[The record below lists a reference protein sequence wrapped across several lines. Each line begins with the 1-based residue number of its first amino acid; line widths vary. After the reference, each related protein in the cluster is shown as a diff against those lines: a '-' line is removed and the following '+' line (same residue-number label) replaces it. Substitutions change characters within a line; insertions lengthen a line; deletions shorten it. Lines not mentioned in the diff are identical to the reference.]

1 MVTLTIDGI
10 KVSVPDNTSVLD
22 AAKKAGINIPTLCY
36 LRGVN
41 AIGACRICL
50 VEIVGNP
57 VLQASCVLPAAE
69 GMEVITNSE
78 KVLKTKRVT
87 LELLLSNHDRECLT
101 CIRNKNCELQTL
113 AEEMHITE
121 MGFEGEK
128 FLRPLDELSVSV
140 VRNPN
145 KCVVCK
151 RCVQACGEVQKVG
164 VIGAVNRGF
173 KTTIEPVFGKSLVD
187 VPCIGC
193 GQCINAC
200 PVGAL
205 TEKSEV
211 RNVWKALHDPE
222 KFVVVQPA
230 PAVRAAIG
238 EEFGLP
244 MGTRATG
251 KLAAS
256 LRRLG
261 FDRVFDTNFGADLT
275 IMEEGTELINR
286 IKNGGKLP
294 MITSCSPGWINY
306 CEYFFPDM
314 IENLSSCKSPH
325 QMLGAMV
332 KTYFAEKMNLEP
344 ENIYMVSVMPCVAK
358 KYEKTRDGESAAGY
372 PDVDAVVTTRE
383 LARMLREANV
393 DFANLKDEPFDNMLG
408 ESTGAADIFGVT
420 GGVMEAALRTV
431 ADVLT
436 GEDLKEIEYC
446 DVRGI
451 AGIKEAKVN
460 IGDLELNVAVVHGTG
475 NAKKLLEAVQRGEK
489 KLDFI
494 EVMAC
499 PGGCVTGGGQPLV
512 SARIRNF
519 GDPRVLRARALY
531 DEDECKVIRK
541 SHENPSIKKLYK
553 DYLGEPCGHL
563 SHLLLHTFYKAKDKY
578 KG

>member
-1 MVTLTIDGI
+1 MVTLTIDGV

-22 AAKKAGINIPTLCY
+22 AAKAAGINIPTLCY

-50 VEIVGNP
+50 VEIAGNP
-57 VLQASCVLPAAE
+57 VLQAACVLPAAE
-69 GMEVITNSE
+69 GMQVITNSE

-87 LELLLSNHDRECLT
+87 LELILSNHDRECLT

-113 AEEMHITE
+113 AEEMHITDLS
-121 MGFEGEK
+121 FEGEK
-128 FLRPLDELSVSV
+128 FLRPMDEFSASV

-173 KTTIEPVFGKSLVD
+173 KTTIEPVFSKSLVD

-193 GQCINAC
+193 GQCINSC

-211 RNVWKALHDPE
+211 KNVWKALHDPG

-275 IMEEGTELINR
+275 IMEEGTELIHR
-286 IKNGGKLP
+286 IREGGKLP

-314 IENLSSCKSPH
+314 LDNLSTCKSPH

-332 KTYFAEKMNLEP
+332 KTYFAEKMDIDP
-344 ENIYMVSVMPCVAK
+344 ANIFMVSVMPCVAK
-358 KYEKTRDGESAAGY
+358 KYEKTREGENASGY
-372 PDVDAVVTTRE
+372 PDVDAVITTRE

-393 DFANLKDEPFDNMLG
+393 DFANLKDEPFDGLLG

-431 ADVLT
+431 ADILT
-436 GEDLKEIEYC
+436 GEDLKQIDYC

-451 AGIKEAKVN
+451 AGIKEAKVK
-460 IGDLELNVAVVHGTG
+460 IGDLVLNVAVVHGTG
-475 NAKKLLEAVQRGEK
+475 NAKKLLEAVRRGDK

-512 SARIRNF
+512 SARLRNF

-541 SHENPSIKKLYK
+541 SHENPSIQKLYK
-553 DYLGEPCGHL
+553 DYLGEPGGHL
-563 SHLLLHTFYKAKDKY
+563 SHRLLHTFYKAKEKY
-578 KG
+578 KE